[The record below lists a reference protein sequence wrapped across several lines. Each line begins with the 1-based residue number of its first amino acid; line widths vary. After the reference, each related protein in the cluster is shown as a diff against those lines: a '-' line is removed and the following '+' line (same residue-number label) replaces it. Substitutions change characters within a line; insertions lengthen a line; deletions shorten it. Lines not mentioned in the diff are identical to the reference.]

1 MLDDIRVGSQVLTP
15 KEVSKK
21 SIEEA
26 TNLFDSKFRRH
37 NQDSDTMEIDV
48 ESDSDLSNG
57 QTKNEPDTLKEDEDD
72 FESMPTQILFKKGQ
86 LILNII

>member
-1 MLDDIRVGSQVLTP
+1 
-15 KEVSKK
+15 
-21 SIEEA
+21 
-26 TNLFDSKFRRH
+26 
-37 NQDSDTMEIDV
+37 MEIDV